1 MTGSRNSLRQQP
13 YPSSKMK
20 EGATLYS
27 AMAFADEGKLS
38 VDIDEWIVRTIRRPP
53 GGKEKAV
60 YLTKKIV
67 GVTWGKRSRK
77 NGDFGWLPNTP
88 EAFRKQFV
96 EGDPLP
102 YGILTT
108 RRAALMHVHKVQ
120 KSRIKRLETYVS
132 DAGEQEAEELRRNLA
147 DEQRLLPL
155 IRRRITKI
163 DSDRHRHGQ

>member
-77 NGDFGWLPNTP
+77 NGDLGWLPNTP
-88 EAFRKQFV
+88 
-96 EGDPLP
+96 
-102 YGILTT
+102 
-108 RRAALMHVHKVQ
+108 
-120 KSRIKRLETYVS
+120 
-132 DAGEQEAEELRRNLA
+132 EQEAEELRRNLA